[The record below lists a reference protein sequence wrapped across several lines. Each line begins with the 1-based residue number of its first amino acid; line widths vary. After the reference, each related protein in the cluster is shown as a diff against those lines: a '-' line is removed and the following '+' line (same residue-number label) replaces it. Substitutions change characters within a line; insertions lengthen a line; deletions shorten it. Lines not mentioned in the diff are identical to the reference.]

1 MHIGSALLQHQGES
15 LSPCGYVGGYC
26 ATAETQSEDGGVD
39 VHCATCMYSIVQF
52 PIATFIRFEFD
63 GCVRVAR
70 SQKSKDRV
78 DKSRGRMYLGRL
90 CLGLA
95 SVMYISRV
103 YWPRFGTNVMHDW
116 TQSGQLIVSVFHLI
130 NQVTSAHQSGFTAQ
144 LTFKTDNLCYL
155 L

>member
-1 MHIGSALLQHQGES
+1 
-15 LSPCGYVGGYC
+15 
-26 ATAETQSEDGGVD
+26 
-39 VHCATCMYSIVQF
+39 MYSIVQF

-63 GCVRVAR
+63 GCVRVVR

-78 DKSRGRMYLGRL
+78 DKSSGRMYLGRL